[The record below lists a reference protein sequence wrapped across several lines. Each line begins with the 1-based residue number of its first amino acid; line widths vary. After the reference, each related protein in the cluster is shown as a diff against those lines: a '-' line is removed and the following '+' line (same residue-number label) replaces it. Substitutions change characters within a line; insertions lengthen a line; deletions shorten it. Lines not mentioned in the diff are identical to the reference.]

1 MGPADGLIQPCVFA
15 IQGNS
20 KMLQPDVGGKAQ
32 QDGAGGI
39 RRLASDGAA
48 GEAEN
53 LAGVG
58 KGHYDQF
65 HTVIHQATR

>member
-20 KMLQPDVGGKAQ
+20 KMLQLDAGGEAQ

-39 RRLASDGAA
+39 RRLASDGAV
-48 GEAEN
+48 GKAEGF
-53 LAGVG
+53 AGVG
-58 KGHYDQF
+58 KGHYIQF
-65 HTVIHQATR
+65 HAVIHQATR